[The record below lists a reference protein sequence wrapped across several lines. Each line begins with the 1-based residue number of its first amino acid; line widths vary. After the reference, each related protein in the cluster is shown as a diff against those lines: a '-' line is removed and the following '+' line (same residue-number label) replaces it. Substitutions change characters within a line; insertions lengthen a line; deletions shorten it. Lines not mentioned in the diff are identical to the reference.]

1 MRIKI
6 VWFSEKTVPEFVAMA
21 QKEGWLIDEFELV
34 NTIRRFPTASFA
46 AFVDGKLAG
55 GITVYFHE
63 KSAWIGNFLVFDE
76 YRKQGIGKRLFETAL
91 KAANERPSVYLNAN
105 PLLKKFYKSYGFSEC
120 IEVIRLKSKKELSA
134 RNFSGFGET
143 EEKGL
148 PPISLKLDAEFFH
161 EDRGVFLWR
170 I

>member
-6 VWFSEKTVPEFVAMA
+6 VWFTEKTVPEFVAMA

-76 YRKQGIGKRLFETAL
+76 YIYTLIFQFTYYACAKIYNLFVFVRKSFVLHAF
-91 KAANERPSVYLNAN
+91 
-105 PLLKKFYKSYGFSEC
+105 
-120 IEVIRLKSKKELSA
+120 
-134 RNFSGFGET
+134 
-143 EEKGL
+143 
-148 PPISLKLDAEFFH
+148 
-161 EDRGVFLWR
+161 
-170 I
+170 